1 MIIDRSPQ
9 EDCPACG
16 SRIRKPYLTSF
27 REFSERRLY
36 ECPKCGER
44 FAVVYDVYLKEGMK
58 IEGGEGK

>member
-27 REFSERRLY
+27 REFSERRL
-36 ECPKCGER
+36 CGER